1 MADVPPA
8 DVVDGVRERASVVL
22 SELAARGAQLDA
34 SGEPRTSWVDGG
46 QYDPRRADARKAAF
60 DRDGFLV
67 VPRFADAATVARM
80 RAEMDALA
88 DTWEPGVSVVRF
100 STDASQLQHQARSD
114 YFLDSADRVHFFA
127 EPGAL
132 DPASGELRVPKALAL
147 NKAGHGLH
155 VDSASAFG
163 AYARSEPLAELVA
176 ALGWRDP
183 VLPQSMCAPC
193 ACGTLRGSRAR
204 AAPPSSGVGT
214 RRTPPLRD
222 GPCALD
228 RRYIFKQPR
237 HGGEVTSHQD
247 STFLHTEPRQSCL
260 GLWLALDDA
269 TLTNGCLWVRPG
281 SHVEPL
287 RRRFERNS
295 RHFGDAA
302 AGVPPDPSAPQM
314 VFKELAPPAGAEHGA
329 GARWEGALPDG
340 SWPLPCAGLFAA
352 GFAPVEVRA
361 GDLVCF
367 PGLLD
372 HLSLPNHSAA
382 ARHTFQLHLVE
393 GPGAGVRWSKSNW
406 LQYPPGVGFPHVPRP
421 ACQTPQG
428 GRPREEV

>member
-183 VLPQSMCAPC
+183 VLPQSM
-193 ACGTLRGSRAR
+193 
-204 AAPPSSGVGT
+204 
-214 RRTPPLRD
+214 
-222 GPCALD
+222 
-228 RRYIFKQPR
+228 YIFKQPR